1 MATAQPNPSITP
13 REILSAWRKIL
24 GGAAPMLSIEIT
36 RECPLSC
43 PGCYAYGDAHLGGG
57 KLLSELNDSRG
68 DALVNGVLQLVRKH
82 RPMHVSLVGGE
93 PMVRHRE
100 LSKILPAL
108 SEIG

>member
-1 MATAQPNPSITP
+1 
-13 REILSAWRKIL
+13 
-24 GGAAPMLSIEIT
+24 IEIK

-43 PGCYAYGDAHLGGG
+43 PGCYAYGDTHLGGG
-57 KLLSELNDSRG
+57 ITLSQLNDKHG
-68 DALVNGVLQLVRKH
+68 DDLVRGVLQLVRKH

-108 SEIG
+108 SEMEVFTMVVTSGVLPIPMEWMQLPRVRVAIS